1 MAGLRQNLVTFIA
14 SKDIKAMVTTSTDQ
28 TRRSPVI
35 LLATLLSF
43 WTSLLVFAPA
53 QAGEVESP
61 HNPFGYEDAD
71 QVDYK
76 DMNQENYRDLNDEKS
91 VDDNSLDYEQDD
103 QYENDNQYE
112 YEDQDDVKY
121 RNMN

>member
-1 MAGLRQNLVTFIA
+1 
-14 SKDIKAMVTTSTDQ
+14 MVNNFPVPP
-28 TRRSPVI
+28 RRSPVA

-43 WTSLLVFAPA
+43 SAVALVFAPA

-61 HNPFGYEDAD
+61 NNPFGYEDAD
-71 QVDYK
+71 QRDYEN
-76 DMNQENYRDLNDEKS
+76 MNQEDYQDLTDEKS
-91 VDDNSLDYEQDD
+91 VNDNSLDYEQDN

-112 YEDQDDVKY
+112 YENQDDVKY